1 MIVAKSY
8 PELITKCI
16 DLEHLDKIEIDDGV
30 RTVDLFTRKL
40 ENWYMHRYLPET
52 KEYEENYP
60 FEVLRE
66 LFEEL

>member
-1 MIVAKSY
+1 M
-8 PELITKCI
+8 
-16 DLEHLDKIEIDDGV
+16 EHLDKIEIDDGV